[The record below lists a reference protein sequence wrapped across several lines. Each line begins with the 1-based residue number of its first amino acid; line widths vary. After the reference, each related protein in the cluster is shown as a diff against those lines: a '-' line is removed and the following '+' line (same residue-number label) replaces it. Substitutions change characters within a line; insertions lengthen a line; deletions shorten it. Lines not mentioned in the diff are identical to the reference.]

1 MLSAAAVWSRCDSK
15 SSRRPPKAWHPART
29 LIMSEAINGPDLGA
43 EVRMPEPDRPR
54 FFSVGRVLLVLAIVS
69 AIAAFFLAGWHRE
82 LTLETIKERRD
93 WLKGQVEDHLVLSAA
108 IYF

>member
-1 MLSAAAVWSRCDSK
+1 M
-15 SSRRPPKAWHPART
+15 
-29 LIMSEAINGPDLGA
+29 
-43 EVRMPEPDRPR
+43 
-54 FFSVGRVLLVLAIVS
+54 S

-108 IYF
+108 IYFGVYVLLGSLGYGIYLRKLGAELR